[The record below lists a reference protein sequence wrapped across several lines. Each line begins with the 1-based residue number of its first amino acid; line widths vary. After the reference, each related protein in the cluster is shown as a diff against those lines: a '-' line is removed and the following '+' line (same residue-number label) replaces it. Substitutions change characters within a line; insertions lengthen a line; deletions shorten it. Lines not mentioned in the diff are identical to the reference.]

1 MKQRLLLLLVM
12 GSSISFSY
20 AQKTDKK
27 TTGFAIT
34 GNQKGNN
41 SWKEV
46 RLIDVKSGE
55 EMKSIYK
62 AAQEIEV
69 LNARTGKPILK
80 KDIENKNTA
89 TTITTIA
96 PARKVVNLDHELDKV
111 NGVKVTR
118 VVYVAQRIQSDKPFA
133 TNSAAMAYDKKHNR
147 LYYTPMNI
155 NQLRYID
162 MKSSTPKVYYFED
175 EAFGAAGKGGVD
187 KQITRMVIASDGQG
201 YALTNDAKSLI
212 RFTTGKNPSITD
224 LGSLTD
230 DAANGKFSVHSQAC
244 YGGDMIADAAKNLYL
259 VTANRRVYQISIE
272 SKVAKYLGSIKGL
285 PAGFSTNG
293 AMVEEGSKVIV
304 CSSESTEGYYH
315 FDLTT
320 MLAEKV
326 SGTGT
331 VFNASDLANGNLA
344 FEKKKKDKK
353 AEQAKTEPNLVVEEK
368 IVAQQ
373 EVTEEQE
380 VSTGISVFPNPV
392 TDGLVKL
399 SFTNQAAG
407 KYQVQLLDLSGRLIN
422 TQQVNINGSKQLAE
436 FRLPALISAG
446 TYYIKITNDA
456 SKVSSSTKLVVQ

>member
-1 MKQRLLLLLVM
+1 MKQRILLLLVM
-12 GSSISFSY
+12 GSFITFSY

-27 TTGFAIT
+27 TTGYAIT
-34 GNQKGNN
+34 GLQKGNN

-46 RLIDVKSGE
+46 RLVDITSGDEVKT
-55 EMKSIYK
+55 IYK
-62 AAQEIEV
+62 GSQETEA
-69 LNARTGKPILK
+69 LNARTGKPIVK
-80 KDIENKNTA
+80 KDVASKTGT
-89 TTITTIA
+89 TTITTTA
-96 PARKVVNLDHELDKV
+96 PARRVVNLDQVLDKA
-111 NGVKVTR
+111 NGVQATR
-118 VVYVAQRIQSDKPFA
+118 VLYVAQRIQSDKPFA
-133 TNSAAMAYDKKHNR
+133 TNSAAMAYDKKHER

-175 EAFGAAGKGGVD
+175 EAFGSAGKGGVD
-187 KQITRMVIASDGQG
+187 KQITRMVIASDGEG

-212 RFTTGKNPSITD
+212 RFTTGKNPAITD

-230 DAANGKFSVHSQAC
+230 DAANGKFSVHSHAC
-244 YGGDMIADAAKNLYL
+244 YGGDMIADASKNLYL

-272 SKVAKYLGSIKGL
+272 TKVAKYLGSIKGL

-304 CSSESTEGYYH
+304 CSSESTEGYYR

-326 SGTGT
+326 SGAGT

-344 FEKKKKDKK
+344 FNKKKKDRKEK
-353 AEQAKTEPNLVVEEK
+353 AEPKTEALAVVEEK
-368 IVAQQ
+368 TVA
-373 EVTEEQE
+373 TET
-380 VSTGISVFPNPV
+380 VDDKTSTNGISVFPNPV

-399 SFTNQAAG
+399 SFTDQPSG

-422 TQQVNINGSKQLAE
+422 TQQVNVNGSKQIAE
-436 FRLPALISAG
+436 LRLPALISAG
-446 TYYIKITNDA
+446 TYYIKVKNDA
-456 SKVSSSTKLVVQ
+456 SKISSTTKLVVQ